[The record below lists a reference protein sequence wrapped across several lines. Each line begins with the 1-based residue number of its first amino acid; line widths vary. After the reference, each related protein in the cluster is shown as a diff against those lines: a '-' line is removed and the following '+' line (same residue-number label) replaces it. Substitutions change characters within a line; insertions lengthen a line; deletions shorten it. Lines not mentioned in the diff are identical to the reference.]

1 MDERGEPKSS
11 RCLPRHRLPAETQA
25 RVAPRRRRRRVATSS
40 TRWDSREEPKGPGP
54 NPASA
59 PGSLR
64 APARPHHPSGWPGQ
78 SPHQPRCP
86 TPSAAAHQR
95 QLGAGVHHLRRI
107 QGLPFRRVFV
117 FRIIIHSEHLQ
128 KSSELLCTRT
138 TRTARA
144 ARARY
149 AAVPYTT
156 TTMVQYRYGSTV
168 PYRYWYRTTVLVQYC
183 TVLTYGTS
191 VVLQYLLPVVPR

>member
-138 TRTARA
+138 TRTARGTA
-144 ARARY
+144 VH
-149 AAVPYTT
+149 VPYTT
-156 TTMVQYRYGSTV
+156 TTMVQYCTVRTVLYRTGTGTVPPYWYSTV
-168 PYRYWYRTTVLVQYC
+168 
-183 TVLTYGTS
+183 
-191 VVLQYLLPVVPR
+191 QYLLTVPR